1 MERLVRLEDVKEL
14 LIGLESLPWEEEV
27 DYMLGDLPVVDA
39 VPVVHGRWVFNPRIG
54 EHECSNC
61 KGSISLS
68 DDTASH
74 PRYCPQCGAKMDGK
88 SDEP

>member
-1 MERLVRLEDVKEL
+1 MGRLIAEEDVKEL
-14 LIGLESLPWEEEV
+14 LLGLDSLPWEEEV
-27 DYMLGDLPVVDA
+27 DDIVRLLPSVNA